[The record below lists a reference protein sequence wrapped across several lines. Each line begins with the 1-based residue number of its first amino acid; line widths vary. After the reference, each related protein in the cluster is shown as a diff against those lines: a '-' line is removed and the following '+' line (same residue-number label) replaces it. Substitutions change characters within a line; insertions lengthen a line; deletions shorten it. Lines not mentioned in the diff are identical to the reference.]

1 MELSRE
7 WLSISEYSEYY
18 GISTSTIR
26 RYIKTERVRYQKING
41 KFFIFDRMK
50 MREKSRELDFSVLSK
65 DLALENEMLK
75 SKVAKLEAELR
86 ELRVQIN

>member
-1 MELSRE
+1 
-7 WLSISEYSEYY
+7 
-18 GISTSTIR
+18 
-26 RYIKTERVRYQKING
+26 
-41 KFFIFDRMK
+41 